1 MSENKI
7 IDVPMAEQRSIGI
20 VTAEILT
27 YKNQYKQQTIYFLI
41 EVGKRLVEAK
51 SMLEHGEW
59 EDWLE
64 REVDFKTTTANNLIK
79 IYREYGTGQQRIDGA
94 GNLQAIENLSYT
106 QIVRLL
112 SVPVEER
119 DEFIRE
125 NDVEHKSSREI
136 EQLVRERDDA
146 RRKLQDT
153 SARLD
158 QAEKDRAATEAL
170 SSELR
175 QKYDQAVK
183 DLQQADSEAQEADNA
198 RKAAEEKVAAAKAA
212 EQKAKDKL
220 KALKDNPTVPAEV
233 LEKVKEEAE
242 AAAKAAADQELEA
255 KTAELRTAAE
265 QAQKDAQEA
274 KKNVEAAQAALTAA
288 KKELQ
293 LASPDV
299 TVFKLRFETV
309 QQDFGQMTEALHR
322 VAAADPQTGEKLT
335 AAVRAM
341 LEKFGAEVGKL

>member
-1 MSENKI
+1 MSESKI
-7 IDVPMAEQRSIGI
+7 IDVPMVEQRSIGI

-64 REVDFKTTTANNLIK
+64 REVDFKTTTANNLMK

-125 NDVEHKSSREI
+125 NDIENKSSREI

-146 RRKLQDT
+146 KRKLDDT
-153 SARLD
+153 EKQLRTVQKLADDAGESIEKLRKDYHLQHEKLD
-158 QAEKDRAATEAL
+158 AANAKAQAAEDAK
-170 SSELR
+170 
-175 QKYDQAVK
+175 
-183 DLQQADSEAQEADNA
+183 
-198 RKAAEEKVAAAKAA
+198 KAAEDKLTKAKEAKK
-212 EQKAKDKL
+212 KAKDKL
-220 KALKDNPTVPAEV
+220 KEMQDNPTVPPEV
-233 LEKVKEEAE
+233 LEKVKAEAE

-255 KTAELRTAAE
+255 KTAELRAAAE

-274 KKNVEAAQAALTAA
+274 KKNVEAAQAALLKA
-288 KKELQ
+288 KKELL
-293 LASPDV
+293 LAEPEV
-299 TVFKLRFETV
+299 TEFNLRLQTV
-309 QQDFGQMTEALHR
+309 AKDYQELISALDAIKEKNAEKGQ
-322 VAAADPQTGEKLT
+322 KLT

-341 LEKFGAEVGKL
+341 LEKFSQQIGG